1 MYIGLKLLYKH
12 DRTSQGY
19 LTKRFPSPSAK
30 EDPEL
35 RAFRAEVDL
44 HLGAMCSLSVR
55 EREREREGN
64 RTQPQSRNR
73 NERIRMH
80 EICMNM

>member
-19 LTKRFPSPSAK
+19 LTKRFPSPSVK

>member
-19 LTKRFPSPSAK
+19 LTKRFPSPSVK

-35 RAFRAEVDL
+35 RAFLAEVDL

-55 EREREREGN
+55 ERERER
-64 RTQPQSRNR
+64 RK
-73 NERIRMH
+73 
-80 EICMNM
+80 

>member
-19 LTKRFPSPSAK
+19 LTKRFPSPSVK

-55 EREREREGN
+55 EREREK
-64 RTQPQSRNR
+64 
-73 NERIRMH
+73 
-80 EICMNM
+80 EIEHNHNLEIGMKEFVCMKYA